1 MKSFADAEMLV
12 EVDYR
17 ANLMDAPDFAETL
30 YKVYGFDRINE
41 MNYNKPGTRYL
52 HQAQ

>member
-1 MKSFADAEMLV
+1 MLV

-17 ANLMDAPDFAETL
+17 GNLMDTLDFAETL

-41 MNYNKPGTRYL
+41 KNYNKPGTRYL
-52 HQAQ
+52 NKAQ